1 MTVRI
6 EPAGEVSPQAAV
18 VPYGQAVEPTSFLA
32 MLGMIP
38 MMFMMFF
45 MMMMMG
51 LMRDIATEPGKAQE
65 IVVKAVDV
73 GKEVVHGIRGAVHHD

>member
-18 VPYGQAVEPTSFLA
+18 VPYGQTVYPAGFLD
-32 MLGMIP
+32 MLGMMP

-45 MMMMMG
+45 MMLMMG
-51 LMRDIATEPGKAQE
+51 LMRDIATEPGKAEE

-73 GKEVVHGIRGAVHHD
+73 GREVVHGIKGAVHHD